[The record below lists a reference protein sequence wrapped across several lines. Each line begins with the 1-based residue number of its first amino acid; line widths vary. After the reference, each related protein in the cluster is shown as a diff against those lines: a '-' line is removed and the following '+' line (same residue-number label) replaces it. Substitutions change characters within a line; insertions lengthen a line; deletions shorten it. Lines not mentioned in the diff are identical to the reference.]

1 MRIHIV
7 SCLSFIAACKGSTT
21 PDAPPAMDIGFNKPT
36 VALHANNEPSG
47 ATTPTDLGPANF
59 ACLNTPS
66 TDTPTTVAVALS
78 TTVKD
83 FQSHNLVPNAMVTAF
98 QDINYTAPFDTQTAD
113 ENAAISFTVP
123 IGTTRFGF
131 EMNGTG
137 VMPTFLLNQYLD
149 PGTATQTLAK
159 IQSVSD
165 ATAETLPA
173 LIGETRI
180 QGTGVVA
187 GTVHDCDGNEVS
199 NFIGTVST
207 TSGTA
212 TLIDGAESYY
222 FSAGIDLPVHH
233 QQQESSSGD
242 GIFMVIQLPPETSG
256 FVQAWGYASDADLAA
271 DKLSLIAELA
281 VPVLADSVVTGDF
294 DPLRSG
300 Q

>member
-7 SCLSFIAACKGSTT
+7 SCLSFFAACGGKTT
-21 PDAPPAMDIGFNKPT
+21 PDAAPPVDNGFNKPT
-36 VALHANNEPSG
+36 DVLHANNEPTG
-47 ATTPTDLGPANF
+47 ATTPTDLGVADF
-59 ACLNTPS
+59 SCLNTAS
-66 TDTPTTVAVALS
+66 TDMATTVAVSLS

-98 QDINYTAPFDTQTAD
+98 QDINYTTPFDTQTAD
-113 ENAAISFTVP
+113 ENAAITFTVP
-123 IGTTRFGF
+123 IGTKRFGF

-137 VMPTFLLNQYLD
+137 VMPTFLHNQYLD
-149 PGTATQTLAK
+149 PSMATQTLAR

-173 LIGETRI
+173 LIGETRM

-187 GTVHDCDGNEVS
+187 GTVHDCQGNEVS
-199 NFIGTVST
+199 NFIGTVSST
-207 TSGTA
+207 QGTA

-242 GIFMVIQLPPETSG
+242 GIFMVIQLPPQNSG
-256 FVQAWGYASDADLAA
+256 FVQAWGYVSADDLAA

-294 DPLRSG
+294 DPLVIG